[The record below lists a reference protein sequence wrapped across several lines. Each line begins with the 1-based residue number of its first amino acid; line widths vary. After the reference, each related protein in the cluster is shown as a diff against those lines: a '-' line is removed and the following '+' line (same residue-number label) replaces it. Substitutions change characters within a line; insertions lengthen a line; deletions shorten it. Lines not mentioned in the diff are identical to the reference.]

1 MAIIHYDEIV
11 LAIADRIAASPT
23 ATKGDIKRLIRMNE
37 HVAKL
42 RNEKNRERMPYS
54 NYLGREALGKLR
66 TLEMS
71 LPNRIRK

>member
-11 LAIADRIAASPT
+11 LSIADRIAASPT

-37 HVAKL
+37 HQPEIY
-42 RNEKNRERMPYS
+42 NEKNRERMPYS
-54 NYLGREALGKLR
+54 NYLGKEAISKLR

-71 LPNRIRK
+71 LPNRIHK